1 MLLSGIQAL
10 PAGFPPKACG
20 NDEFEGAA
28 RVLNLR
34 RRKLLTG
41 FNVQLTRAVP
51 VICQNRA
58 MRNLIPIILGCLLIP
73 VAASATPA
81 FTSEIQGFVP
91 DYQHD
96 YSTKLLNQGTFA
108 EPFARNQ
115 DLLASAAQPQLLDT
129 LLSRARSQLNSM
141 YHFGG
146 TTPEQG
152 FDCSGFVGWIYHG
165 VLRTELPRVA
175 DAIFKIDAPR
185 ISATQ
190 LAPGDLMFY
199 RITGSRVSHVTM
211 YVGDRHFIHATRAGQ
226 PLRIESMDMPYWRQ
240 RFAGAKR
247 ILGTPLLKAQYQ
259 AQYQV
264 NN

>member
-1 MLLSGIQAL
+1 
-10 PAGFPPKACG
+10 
-20 NDEFEGAA
+20 
-28 RVLNLR
+28 
-34 RRKLLTG
+34 
-41 FNVQLTRAVP
+41 
-51 VICQNRA
+51 
-58 MRNLIPIILGCLLIP
+58 MRNLIPKILGCLSIS
-73 VAASATPA
+73 AAAAAAAAPS
-81 FTSEIQGFVP
+81 FTGEIQGFTP
-91 DYQHD
+91 AYRQD
-96 YSTKLLNQGTFA
+96 YSTELSNQALSLDSIALNQDMVSSSGEPLLLN
-108 EPFARNQ
+108 
-115 DLLASAAQPQLLDT
+115 T
-129 LLSRARSQLNSM
+129 LLTRARSQLNSM
-141 YHFGG
+141 YHLGG
-146 TTPEQG
+146 TSPEQG

-175 DAIFKIDAPR
+175 DAMYKIDAPR

-211 YVGDRHFIHATRAGQ
+211 YVGDRNFIHATRAGQ

-259 AQYQV
+259 VQYQV

>member
-1 MLLSGIQAL
+1 M
-10 PAGFPPKACG
+10 
-20 NDEFEGAA
+20 
-28 RVLNLR
+28 
-34 RRKLLTG
+34 RKLT
-41 FNVQLTRAVP
+41 P
-51 VICQNRA
+51 Y
-58 MRNLIPIILGCLLIP
+58 ILGCLLIP

-81 FTSEIQGFVP
+81 FTSEIQGFGP
-91 DYQHD
+91 AYQQG
-96 YSTKLLNQGTFA
+96 SSFNLLNQATFA
-108 EPFARNQ
+108 HLIALDQGALPNAG
-115 DLLASAAQPQLLDT
+115 QPLLLDK
-129 LLSRARSQLNSM
+129 LLTRARSQLNSM

-146 TTPEQG
+146 TSPEQG
-152 FDCSGFVGWIYHG
+152 FDCSGFVGWVYHD
-165 VLRTELPRVA
+165 VLRTAVPRVA
-175 DAIFKIDAPR
+175 DAMYKIDAPR

-211 YVGDRHFIHATRAGQ
+211 YVGDRQFIHATRAGQ

-259 AQYQV
+259 V